1 MVCSPPPC
9 LAGLEVSVAE
19 TEKRNG
25 KNGMNMQETFTVYL
39 VETRPMEAV
48 AEGRNPAP
56 DSLWRRY
63 SEFEVLRSYLL
74 VTYPAI
80 VVSPLPEKRNFL
92 QRVTSHPVL
101 SNDNILYQFLTE

>member
-1 MVCSPPPC
+1 
-9 LAGLEVSVAE
+9 
-19 TEKRNG
+19 
-25 KNGMNMQETFTVYL
+25 
-39 VETRPMEAV
+39 MEAV

-80 VVSPLPEKRNFL
+80 VVSPLPEKRVRRHPEIWEFRD
-92 QRVTSHPVL
+92 RVHVL
-101 SNDNILYQFLTE
+101 CSGRVCVFM